1 MPGWK
6 TETGEE
12 NMQYRAPVESYSGT
26 VREVTIGTGDKALKL
41 GGETALPFHFF
52 DQGTLPN
59 PPRLALEVWDMA
71 PADWAKWAVEPYQ
84 DVVSDPVKW
93 ALRCAEHGAAAVCL
107 HLASADPGAADTPPE
122 AAARLVRTVA
132 EALPVPLIVY
142 GPDDE
147 KKNAAVMARV
157 AEVCRGQNL
166 LLGPAVKE
174 NYEAIARPVLDNGH
188 CLIAQTSLDINLMKE
203 LNIKIC
209 KSFPPDRV
217 VIDPVSSALGY
228 GMEYSFTIMERI
240 KQTGVIFKDGMT
252 QMPIISNLAYEC
264 WKTKEAREDRQQG
277 ILWEGMTA
285 VSLLLAGANMAV
297 LRHPETLRYV
307 NSLFGLK

>member
-1 MPGWK
+1 
-6 TETGEE
+6 
-12 NMQYRAPVESYSGT
+12 MQYRAPVESYAGT
-26 VREVTIGTGDKALKL
+26 VREITIGTGTKALKI

-52 DQGTLPN
+52 DQGAIPN
-59 PPRLALEVWDMA
+59 RPRLALEVWDM
-71 PADWAKWAVEPYQ
+71 PPKDWARWAIEPFQ
-84 DVVSDPVKW
+84 DVISDPVRW
-93 ALRCAEHGAAAVCL
+93 AQKCVEYGADAVCL
-107 HLASADPGAADTPPE
+107 QLVSADPAAGDTPPE
-122 AAARLVRTVA
+122 TAALLVKAVA
-132 EALPVPLIVY
+132 EAIPVPLIVY

-147 KKNAAVMARV
+147 KKNAAVMAKV
-157 AEVCRGQNL
+157 AEACHGQNL

-174 NYEAIARPVLDNGH
+174 NYEAIAKAVLEHGH

-217 VIDPVSSALGY
+217 VIDPISSALGY
-228 GMEYSFTIMERI
+228 GMEYSFSIMERI

-252 QMPIISNLAYEC
+252 QMPIIANLAGEC
-264 WKTKEAREDRQQG
+264 WKTKEAKENQNQG
-277 ILWEGMTA
+277 VLWEGMTA

-307 NSLFGLK
+307 KKLFGLK

>member
-1 MPGWK
+1 
-6 TETGEE
+6 
-12 NMQYRAPVESYSGT
+12 MQYRAPVESYPGT
-26 VREVTIGTGDKALKL
+26 VREVTIGTGDKALRL

-52 DQGTLPN
+52 DQGAIPN
-59 PPRLALEVWDMA
+59 PPRLALEVWDM
-71 PADWAKWAVEPYQ
+71 PPRDWAKWVLEPYR
-84 DVVSDPVKW
+84 DVISEPVKW

-107 HLASADPGAADTPPE
+107 YLASSDPGAADTPPE
-122 AAARLVRTVA
+122 TAAQLVRTVA

-147 KKNAAVMARV
+147 KKNAAVLARV

-188 CLIAQTSLDINLMKE
+188 CLIAQTSLDINLAKE

-217 VIDPVSSALGY
+217 VIDPESPALGY
-228 GMEYSFTIMERI
+228 GLEYAFSITERL

-252 QMPIISNLAYEC
+252 QMPMIANLAGAC

-285 VSLLLAGANMAV
+285 VSLILAGANLAV
-297 LRHPETLRYV
+297 LRHPEALRYV
-307 NSLFGLK
+307 KNSLGLK

>member
-1 MPGWK
+1 
-6 TETGEE
+6 
-12 NMQYRAPVESYSGT
+12 MQYRAPVEAYTGT
-26 VREVTIGTGDKALKL
+26 VREITLGTGAKTLKL

-52 DQGTLPN
+52 DQGSIPN
-59 PPRLALEVWDMA
+59 APRLALEVWDM
-71 PADWAKWAVEPYQ
+71 PPKDWARWVVEPFQ
-84 DVVSDPVKW
+84 DVISDPVKW
-93 ALRCAEHGAAAVCL
+93 AQKCVACGADAVCL
-107 HLASADPGAADTPPE
+107 QLVSADPAAGDTPPE
-122 AAARLVRTVA
+122 IAAQLVKAVA
-132 EALPVPLIVY
+132 EAIPVPLIVY

-147 KKNAAVMARV
+147 KKNAVVLAKV

-174 NYEAIARPVLDNGH
+174 NYEAIAKAVLEHGH

-228 GMEYSFTIMERI
+228 GMEYSFSIMERI

-252 QMPIISNLAYEC
+252 QMPIIANLAGES
-264 WKTKEAREDRQQG
+264 WKTKEAKEDRNQG

-285 VSLLLAGANMAV
+285 VSLLLAGANLAV

-307 NSLFGLK
+307 KKLFGLK

>member
-1 MPGWK
+1 
-6 TETGEE
+6 
-12 NMQYRAPVESYSGT
+12 MQYRAPVEAYTGT
-26 VREVTIGTGDKALKL
+26 VREITIGTGAKALRM

-52 DQGTLPN
+52 DQGAIPN
-59 PPRLALEVWDMA
+59 PPRLALEVWDL
-71 PADWAKWAVEPYQ
+71 PPRDWARWVMEPYQ
-84 DVVSDPVKW
+84 DVISDPVKW
-93 ALRCAEHGAAAVCL
+93 AKECATYGADAVCL
-107 HLASADPGAADTPPE
+107 QLVSADPAAGDKPPE
-122 AAARLVRTVA
+122 AAAQLVKAVA
-132 EALPVPLIVY
+132 DAIPVPLIVY

-147 KKNAAVMARV
+147 KKNAAVLARV

-174 NYEAIARPVLDNGH
+174 NYEAIAKAVLDNGH
-188 CLIAQTSLDINLMKE
+188 CLIAQTSLDINLAKE

-217 VIDPVSSALGY
+217 VIDPESPSLGY
-228 GMEYSFTIMERI
+228 GMEYSFSITERI

-252 QMPIISNLAYEC
+252 QMPIIANLAYEC
-264 WKTKEAREDRQQG
+264 WKTKEAKEDRTQG

-297 LRHPETLRYV
+297 LRHPETLHYV
-307 NSLFGLK
+307 KRIFGLK

>member
-1 MPGWK
+1 
-6 TETGEE
+6 
-12 NMQYRAPVESYSGT
+12 MQYRAPVEAYTGT
-26 VREVTIGTGDKALKL
+26 VREIALGTGAKTTKI

-52 DQGTLPN
+52 DQGAIPN

-71 PADWAKWAVEPYQ
+71 PKDWARWTLEPFQ
-84 DVVSDPVKW
+84 DVISDPVRW
-93 ALRCAEHGAAAVCL
+93 AQKCVSHSADAVCL
-107 HLASADPGAADTPPE
+107 RLVSADPAAGDTSPE
-122 AAARLVRTVA
+122 AAAQLVKTVA
-132 EALPVPLIVY
+132 ESIPVPLIVY

-147 KKNAAVMARV
+147 KKNAAVLAKV

-174 NYEAIARPVLDNGH
+174 NYEAIAKPVLEHGH

-217 VIDPVSSALGY
+217 VIDPISSALGY
-228 GMEYSFTIMERI
+228 GMEYSFSIMERI

-252 QMPIISNLAYEC
+252 QMPIIANLAGEC
-264 WKTKEAREDRQQG
+264 WKTKEAKENRNQG

-285 VSLLLAGANMAV
+285 VSLLLAGANIAV

-307 NSLFGLK
+307 KNLFGLK

>member
-1 MPGWK
+1 
-6 TETGEE
+6 
-12 NMQYRAPVESYSGT
+12 MQYRAPVEAYTGT
-26 VREVTIGTGDKALKL
+26 VREITIGTGGKALKM

-52 DQGTLPN
+52 DQGAIPN
-59 PPRLALEVWDMA
+59 PPRLALEVWDM
-71 PADWAKWAVEPYQ
+71 PPRDWARSAIGPYQ
-84 DVVSDPVKW
+84 DVISDPVKW
-93 ALRCAEHGAAAVCL
+93 AAKCATHGADAVCL
-107 HLASADPGAADTPPE
+107 QLVSADPAAGDTPPE
-122 AAARLVRTVA
+122 TAAQLVKAVA
-132 EALPVPLIVY
+132 EAISVPLIVY

-147 KKNAAVMARV
+147 NKNAAVLAKV

-174 NYEAIARPVLDNGH
+174 NYEAIAKAVLEHGH

-217 VIDPVSSALGY
+217 VIDPISSALGY
-228 GMEYSFTIMERI
+228 GMEYSFSIMERI

-252 QMPIISNLAYEC
+252 QMPIIANLAGEC
-264 WKTKEAREDRQQG
+264 WKTKEAKENRNQG

-285 VSLLLAGANMAV
+285 ISLLLAGANIAV
-297 LRHPETLRYV
+297 LRHPETLRYAK
-307 NSLFGLK
+307 NLFGLK

>member
-1 MPGWK
+1 
-6 TETGEE
+6 
-12 NMQYRAPVESYSGT
+12 MQYRAPVEAYTGT
-26 VREVTIGTGDKALKL
+26 VREITIGTGSKVLKL

-52 DQGTLPN
+52 DQGGIPH
-59 PPRLALEVWDMA
+59 PPHLALEVWDM
-71 PADWAKWAVEPYQ
+71 PPKGWARWALEPYQ
-84 DVVSDPVKW
+84 DVISDPVKW
-93 ALRCAEHGAAAVCL
+93 AAKCVEYGANAVCL
-107 HLASADPGAADTPPE
+107 QLMSADPAAGDTPPE
-122 AAARLVRTVA
+122 AAAQLVRAVA
-132 EALPVPLIVY
+132 EAIPVPLIVY

-147 KKNAAVMARV
+147 KKNAVVLAKV

-166 LLGPAVKE
+166 LMGPAVKE
-174 NYEAIARPVLDNGH
+174 NYEAIAKAVLEHGH
-188 CLIAQTSLDINLMKE
+188 CLIAETSLDINLMKE

-228 GMEYSFTIMERI
+228 GMEYSFSIMERI

-252 QMPIISNLAYEC
+252 QMPITANLAGEC
-264 WKTKEAREDRQQG
+264 WKTKEAKEDRTQG

-307 NSLFGLK
+307 KNLFGLK

>member
-1 MPGWK
+1 
-6 TETGEE
+6 
-12 NMQYRAPVESYSGT
+12 MQYRAPVEAYTGT
-26 VREVTIGTGDKALKL
+26 VREITIGTGSKALKL
-41 GGETALPFHFF
+41 GGETALPFHSF
-52 DQGTLPN
+52 DQGVIPN
-59 PPRLALEVWDMA
+59 PPRLALEVWDM
-71 PADWAKWAVEPYQ
+71 PPKDWARWALEPYQ
-84 DVVSDPVKW
+84 DVISDPVKW
-93 ALRCAEHGAAAVCL
+93 AQKCVEYGANAVCL
-107 HLASADPGAADTPPE
+107 QLVSADPAAGDTPPE
-122 AAARLVRTVA
+122 TAAQLVKAVA
-132 EALPVPLIVY
+132 EAIPVPLIVY

-147 KKNAAVMARV
+147 KKNAVVLAKV
-157 AEVCRGQNL
+157 AEVCHGQNL

-174 NYEAIARPVLDNGH
+174 NYEAIANAVLEHGH

-228 GMEYSFTIMERI
+228 GMEYSFSIMERI

-252 QMPIISNLAYEC
+252 QMPIIANLAGES
-264 WKTKEAREDRQQG
+264 WKTKEAKEDRNQG

-307 NSLFGLK
+307 KSLFGLK